1 MNTQKISK
9 IEKSYIRTDLP
20 NFKVGDTIAVDTIIR
35 EGEKQ
40 RIQTFKGLVISI
52 QGSGTRKTFTIRKI
66 SYGVG
71 VEKVLPWNSP
81 NISKIAIIK
90 DGSVRRSKL
99 YYLRDRVGKLA
110 LKVKPGKPAPVVEH
124 EEETQEILE
133 QTVEP
138 ELTDG
143 VVEEPKEGQEAPA
156 TEESEETVES
166 TKEPTETSKE
176 PEVEEAKPE

>member
-1 MNTQKISK
+1 MNTQKIST
-9 IEKSYIRTDLP
+9 IEKSYIRKDLP

-35 EGEKQ
+35 EGDKQ

-52 QGSGTRKTFTIRKI
+52 KGSGTRKTFTVRKI

-81 NISKIAIIK
+81 NISKITVIK
-90 DGSVRRSKL
+90 DGSVRRAKL

-124 EEETQEILE
+124 EDEAQEILE
-133 QTVEP
+133 QTVET

-143 VVEEPKEGQEAPA
+143 VIEEPEQEAEKKEA
-156 TEESEETVES
+156 TEAEATADQE
-166 TKEPTETSKE
+166 
-176 PEVEEAKPE
+176 EEAKTEEPEAADSEDKQE